1 MDWTDI
7 LARGGVPEPPGR
19 VESLRRLREERPF
32 VATIR
37 SRSTQ
42 LVKTVRLE
50 ARDYSDAL
58 IKVRGMLAG
67 HTLVRLAE
75 D

>member
-1 MDWTDI
+1 MDWTEI
-7 LARGGVPEPPGR
+7 LERGGVPEPPGR
-19 VESLRRLREERPF
+19 SGALRRLREERRF
-32 VATIR
+32 VATVR

-42 LVKTVRLE
+42 LVKTLRIE

-58 IKVRGMLAG
+58 VKVRSMLTG

>member
-1 MDWTDI
+1 MDWTEI
-7 LARGGVPEPPGR
+7 LERGGVSEPPGR
-19 VESLRRLREERPF
+19 AEALRRLKEERSF
-32 VATIR
+32 VATVR

-42 LVKTVRLE
+42 LVKTLKLE

>member
-1 MDWTDI
+1 MDWTEI
-7 LARGGVPEPPGR
+7 LERAGVPDSPGR
-19 VESLRRLREERPF
+19 AESLRRLRDERPF
-32 VATIR
+32 VATVR

-42 LVKTVRLE
+42 LVKTLRIE
-50 ARDYSDAL
+50 ARDYSHAL

>member
-1 MDWTDI
+1 MDWTRI
-7 LARGGVPEPPGR
+7 LAEGGVPESPGR
-19 VESLRRLREERPF
+19 ADVLRRLREERSF

-42 LVKTVRLE
+42 LIKTVKLE
-50 ARDYSDAL
+50 ARDYAHAL

-67 HTLVRLAE
+67 HTLVRLSE

>member
-1 MDWTDI
+1 MDWTEI
-7 LARGGVPEPPGR
+7 LERGGVPEPPGR
-19 VESLRRLREERPF
+19 VESLRRLREERKF

-42 LVKTVRLE
+42 LVKTLCIE

-58 IKVRGMLAG
+58 VKVRGMLAG

>member
-1 MDWTDI
+1 MDWTEI
-7 LARGGVPEPPGR
+7 LASGGVPEPPGR
-19 VESLRRLREERPF
+19 AEALRRLKEERSF
-32 VATIR
+32 VATVR
-37 SRSTQ
+37 SRSTL
-42 LVKTVRLE
+42 LVKTLKFE
-50 ARDYSDAL
+50 ARDYADAL

>member
-1 MDWTDI
+1 MDWTGI
-7 LARGGVPEPPGR
+7 LASGGVPEPPGR
-19 VESLRRLREERPF
+19 ADALRRLRDERRF
-32 VATIR
+32 VATVR

-42 LVKTVRLE
+42 LVKTLKLE
-50 ARDYSDAL
+50 ARDYSHAL
-58 IKVRGMLAG
+58 LKVRGMLAG

>member
-1 MDWTDI
+1 MDWTEI
-7 LARGGVPEPPGR
+7 LERAGVPDSPGR
-19 VESLRRLREERPF
+19 VETLRRLREERPF
-32 VATIR
+32 VATVR

-42 LVKTVRLE
+42 LVKTVRFE
-50 ARDYSDAL
+50 ARDYSHAL

>member
-1 MDWTDI
+1 MDWTEI
-7 LARGGVPEPPGR
+7 LASGGVPEPPGR
-19 VESLRRLREERPF
+19 ADALRRLREERQF
-32 VATIR
+32 VATVR

-42 LVKTVRLE
+42 LIKTLKLE

-67 HTLVRLAE
+67 HTLVRLME

>member
-1 MDWTDI
+1 
-7 LARGGVPEPPGR
+7 V
-19 VESLRRLREERPF
+19 
-32 VATIR
+32 R

-42 LVKTVRLE
+42 LVKTLRIE

-58 IKVRGMLAG
+58 IKVRSMLAG

>member
-1 MDWTDI
+1 M
-7 LARGGVPEPPGR
+7 
-19 VESLRRLREERPF
+19 ESLRRLREERRF

-42 LVKTVRLE
+42 LVKTLQLE

>member
-1 MDWTDI
+1 MDWTEI
-7 LARGGVPEPPGR
+7 LERGRVQEPPGR
-19 VESLRRLREERPF
+19 AEALRRLREDRRF
-32 VATIR
+32 VATVR

-42 LVKTVRLE
+42 LVKTLRIE

-58 IKVRGMLAG
+58 LKVRGMLAG

>member
-1 MDWTDI
+1 MDWTRI
-7 LARGGVPEPPGR
+7 LAEGGVPESPGR
-19 VESLRRLREERPF
+19 AEVLRRLKEERSF
-32 VATIR
+32 VATVR

-42 LVKTVRLE
+42 LVKMIKLE
-50 ARDYSDAL
+50 ARDYSHAL

-67 HTLVRLAE
+67 HTLVRLSE

>member
-1 MDWTDI
+1 MDWVEI
-7 LARGGVPEPPGR
+7 LERGGVPEPPGR
-19 VESLRRLREERPF
+19 ADALRRLRDKRPF
-32 VATIR
+32 VATVR

-42 LVKTVRLE
+42 LVKTLRLE

-58 IKVRGMLAG
+58 VNVRGMLAG

>member
-7 LARGGVPEPPGR
+7 LERAGVPDSPGR
-19 VESLRRLREERPF
+19 IETLRRLREERPF
-32 VATIR
+32 VATVR

-42 LVKTVRLE
+42 LVKTLRIE
-50 ARDYSDAL
+50 ARDYSHAL

>member
-1 MDWTDI
+1 
-7 LARGGVPEPPGR
+7 
-19 VESLRRLREERPF
+19 
-32 VATIR
+32 
-37 SRSTQ
+37 
-42 LVKTVRLE
+42 VKTLRIE

-58 IKVRGMLAG
+58 VKVRSMLAG

>member
-1 MDWTDI
+1 MDWTEI
-7 LARGGVPEPPGR
+7 LARGGVEEPPGR
-19 VESLRRLREERPF
+19 AEALRRLKEERQF
-32 VATIR
+32 VATVR

-42 LVKTVRLE
+42 LVKTLKLE
-50 ARDYSDAL
+50 ARDYAHAL

-67 HTLVRLAE
+67 HTLVRLME

>member
-1 MDWTDI
+1 MDWTEI
-7 LARGGVPEPPGR
+7 LANGGVPEPPGR
-19 VESLRRLREERPF
+19 ADALRRLREERKF
-32 VATIR
+32 VATVR

-42 LVKTVRLE
+42 LIKTVRLE

-58 IKVRGMLAG
+58 NKVRGMLTG

>member
-1 MDWTDI
+1 MDWTEI
-7 LARGGVPEPPGR
+7 LERGGVPESPGR
-19 VESLRRLREERPF
+19 AEILRRLKEERSF
-32 VATIR
+32 VATVR

-42 LVKTVRLE
+42 LVKTIKLE
-50 ARDYSDAL
+50 ARDYAHAL

-67 HTLVRLAE
+67 HTLVRLLE

>member
-7 LARGGVPEPPGR
+7 LERAGVPDSPGR
-19 VESLRRLREERPF
+19 METLRRLREERPF
-32 VATIR
+32 VATVR

-42 LVKTVRLE
+42 LVKTLRIE
-50 ARDYSDAL
+50 ARDYSHAL

>member
-1 MDWTDI
+1 MDWTEI
-7 LARGGVPEPPGR
+7 LERGGVPEPPGR
-19 VESLRRLREERPF
+19 SGALRRLREERRF
-32 VATIR
+32 VATVR

-42 LVKTVRLE
+42 LVKTLRIE

-58 IKVRGMLAG
+58 VKVRGMLAG

>member
-1 MDWTDI
+1 MDWTEI
-7 LARGGVPEPPGR
+7 LGRGGVPEPPGR
-19 VESLRRLREERPF
+19 DEVLQRLREERRF
-32 VATIR
+32 VATVR

-42 LVKTVRLE
+42 LVKTLRIE

-58 IKVRGMLAG
+58 MKVRSMLTG

>member
-1 MDWTDI
+1 MDWTEI
-7 LARGGVPEPPGR
+7 LERGGVAEPPGR
-19 VESLRRLREERPF
+19 ADALRRLREERQF
-32 VATIR
+32 VATVR

-42 LVKTVRLE
+42 LVKTLKLE
-50 ARDYSDAL
+50 ARDYSHAL

>member
-1 MDWTDI
+1 MDWTEI
-7 LARGGVPEPPGR
+7 LERGGVGEPPGR
-19 VESLRRLREERPF
+19 AEALRRLKEERQF
-32 VATIR
+32 VATVR

-42 LVKTVRLE
+42 LVKTLKLE
-50 ARDYSDAL
+50 ARDYSHAL
-58 IKVRGMLAG
+58 VKVRGMLAG

>member
-1 MDWTDI
+1 MDWTEI
-7 LARGGVPEPPGR
+7 LDRGGVREPPGR
-19 VESLRRLREERPF
+19 ADALRRMREERRF
-32 VATIR
+32 VATVR

-42 LVKTVRLE
+42 LVKTLRIE

-58 IKVRGMLAG
+58 IKVRSMLAG

>member
-7 LARGGVPEPPGR
+7 LERGGVPEPPGR
-19 VESLRRLREERPF
+19 AEALRRLKEERHF
-32 VATIR
+32 VATVR

-42 LVKTVRLE
+42 LVKTVKLQ

-58 IKVRGMLAG
+58 VKVRGMLAG

>member
-1 MDWTDI
+1 MDWTEI
-7 LARGGVPEPPGR
+7 LDRGGVQEPPGR
-19 VESLRRLREERPF
+19 ADALRRLREERRF
-32 VATIR
+32 VATVR

-42 LVKTVRLE
+42 LVKTLRIE

-58 IKVRGMLAG
+58 AKVRSMLAG

>member
-1 MDWTDI
+1 MDWSEI
-7 LARGGVPEPPGR
+7 LERAGVPDSPGR
-19 VESLRRLREERPF
+19 VETLRRLREERPF
-32 VATIR
+32 VATVR

-42 LVKTVRLE
+42 LVKTLRIE
-50 ARDYSDAL
+50 ARDYSHAL

>member
-1 MDWTDI
+1 MDWTEI
-7 LARGGVPEPPGR
+7 LASGGVSEPPGR
-19 VESLRRLREERPF
+19 AEALRRLKEERRF
-32 VATIR
+32 IATVR
-37 SRSTQ
+37 NRSTR
-42 LVKTVRLE
+42 LVKTLELE

-58 IKVRGMLAG
+58 IKVRGMLTG

>member
-1 MDWTDI
+1 MDWTEI
-7 LARGGVPEPPGR
+7 LERGGVPEPPDR
-19 VESLRRLREERPF
+19 DEVLQRLREERRF
-32 VATIR
+32 VATVR

-42 LVKTVRLE
+42 LVKTLRIE

-58 IKVRGMLAG
+58 VKVRSMLAG

>member
-1 MDWTDI
+1 MDWTEI
-7 LARGGVPEPPGR
+7 LERGGAPEPPGR
-19 VESLRRLREERPF
+19 VESLRRLREERKF

-42 LVKTVRLE
+42 LVKTLRIE

-58 IKVRGMLAG
+58 VKVRGMLAG

>member
-1 MDWTDI
+1 MDWTEI
-7 LARGGVPEPPGR
+7 LERGGVPEPPGR
-19 VESLRRLREERPF
+19 ADALRRMREERRF
-32 VATIR
+32 VATVR

-42 LVKTVRLE
+42 LVKTLRIE

-58 IKVRGMLAG
+58 VKVRGMLAG

>member
-1 MDWTDI
+1 
-7 LARGGVPEPPGR
+7 V
-19 VESLRRLREERPF
+19 
-32 VATIR
+32 
-37 SRSTQ
+37 RSTSTK
-42 LVKTVRLE
+42 LLRNIEVN

-58 IKVRGMLAG
+58 IQVRGMLRG

>member
-1 MDWTDI
+1 MDWTRI
-7 LARGGVPEPPGR
+7 LAEGGVPESPGR
-19 VESLRRLREERPF
+19 ADVLRRLREERSF

-42 LVKTVRLE
+42 LVKTIKLE
-50 ARDYSDAL
+50 ARDYAHAL